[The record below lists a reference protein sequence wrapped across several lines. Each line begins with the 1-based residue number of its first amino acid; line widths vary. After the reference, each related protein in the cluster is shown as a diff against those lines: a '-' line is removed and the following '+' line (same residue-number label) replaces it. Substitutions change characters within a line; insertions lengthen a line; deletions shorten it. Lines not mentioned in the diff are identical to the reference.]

1 MNQIAFGFSSIGW
14 HPICESC
21 LSLLCS
27 LWQNL
32 LIVSNSKSWPLLRLF
47 FLVIVNLEHW
57 FLLFLFYFRVIL
69 EEPEIESWF
78 LKKKYCKILDPPKWS
93 SHHRACSWINPVQ
106 ILYWFAFEMV
116 NLYVWNQFEQSLVG
130 VVLLFDHYK
139 CCESIFLVTSAW
151 DVDWWIPPSTREF
164 RCLNN
169 PADPS
174 IPLCIPKELIFCNLT
189 RALAKLSWQT
199 NLISNSKQK

>member
-1 MNQIAFGFSSIGW
+1 MFSLTK
-14 HPICESC
+14 HAHCF
-21 LSLLCS
+21 
-27 LWQNL
+27 
-32 LIVSNSKSWPLLRLF
+32 NSKSWPPLRLF

-57 FLLFLFYFRVIL
+57 FLPFVFYFRVIL
-69 EEPEIESWF
+69 EEPEIESWKKEKK
-78 LKKKYCKILDPPKWS
+78 KKKYCNILDPSKWS

-116 NLYVWNQFEQSLVG
+116 NLYVWDEFEQSLVG

-139 CCESIFLVTSAW
+139 CCESMFLVTSAW

-164 RCLNN
+164 RCLNI

-174 IPLCIPKELIFCNLT
+174 IPLLHPRRAYLSQLDKSSCWIELT
-189 RALAKLSWQT
+189 DKSY
-199 NLISNSKQK
+199 KQ